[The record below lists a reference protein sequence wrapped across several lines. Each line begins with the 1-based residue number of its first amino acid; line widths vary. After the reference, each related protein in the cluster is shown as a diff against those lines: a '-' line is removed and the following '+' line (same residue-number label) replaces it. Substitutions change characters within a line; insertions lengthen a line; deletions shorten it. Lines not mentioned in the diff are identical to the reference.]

1 MSIRS
6 ICRLGAALAVIA
18 LAACVSGLNS
28 KIPAKQIYVLEGASA
43 TPDAAATAPAA
54 AAPAVA
60 PPSAADS
67 LEVLM
72 PSAAPGLERADIA
85 VLRPGQRFDF
95 YTNARWAVPAPSM
108 LQSLVVDR
116 LRDARRFSSVES
128 DTGPFSAQYVLS
140 LELQHFEA
148 VYDASGVPTVRVAL
162 VCTLGRRTD
171 RNVIASF
178 TVRSEIRAEADRMQA
193 VVAAFEQASAQV
205 LAQMAADVVPPAP

>member
-1 MSIRS
+1 MR
-6 ICRLGAALAVIA
+6 RLSAPLVLFALT
-18 LAACVSGLNS
+18 ACVSGLNS
-28 KIPAKQIYVLEGASA
+28 KIPSKQIYVLECAAG
-43 TPDAAATAPAA
+43 TPDVASSAPAA
-54 AAPAVA
+54 AASAMA

-67 LEVLM
+67 LEVLL

-116 LRDARRFSSVES
+116 LRDAQRFSSVES

-148 VYDASGVPTVRVAL
+148 VYDTSAVPTVRVAL

-171 RNVIASF
+171 RSVIASF

>member
-1 MSIRS
+1 MRGLSV
-6 ICRLGAALAVIA
+6 ALVLIA

-28 KIPAKQIYVLEGASA
+28 KIPAKQIYVLE
-43 TPDAAATAPAA
+43 AAAGTPEVASSAPEGAA
-54 AAPAVA
+54 SAVA

-72 PSAAPGLERADIA
+72 PSAAPGLARADIA
-85 VLRPGQRFDF
+85 VLRPGQRLDF

-116 LRDARRFSSVES
+116 LRDAQRFSSVES
-128 DTGPFSAQYVLS
+128 DTGPFSAQYVLG

-148 VYDASGVPTVRVAL
+148 VYDASGVPSVRVAL

-171 RNVIASF
+171 RSVIASF
-178 TVRSEIRAEADRMQA
+178 TVRSEIRAGADRMQA
-193 VVAAFEQASAQV
+193 VIAAFEQASAQV
-205 LAQMAADVVPPAP
+205 LAQMAADIVPPAP